1 MRTRSR
7 SKNQQIIVW
16 GGLAASWGL
25 LATATLRGDKT
36 DLAAYTPSESDD
48 SSAATAVAS
57 AKRVDFSFEGSY
69 KQVTQPEILS
79 TPQWGYVAPSADVS
93 QAQPVA
99 NQTPANALA
108 ISQPSIYE
116 APAPGTAT
124 PVALAPAPVYSSPI
138 YAAPAPGPIY
148 QAPELVPPPALAE
161 APQPRFSGQFTTHKA
176 DQIKPARQVNIDIEP
191 TANTDFEEI
200 TISPGAGIP
209 STNNLTPQ
217 GQVSAPEDES
227 TIQSESIE
235 EAMIQSESIGE
246 VTEVSSVDVRVEDL
260 DIDVLPKLES
270 ALPELE
276 PELEPASVSTELT
289 VTSVAIADICAGG
302 QTAAS
307 FLSEPATPQDETNS
321 DAVATA
327 PISYEGDINT
337 PRFSKVKTG
346 NFCPV

>member
-1 MRTRSR
+1 M
-7 SKNQQIIVW
+7 
-16 GGLAASWGL
+16 
-25 LATATLRGDKT
+25 ATATLRGDKT
-36 DLAAYTPSESDD
+36 DLAGYTPSESDD
-48 SSAATAVAS
+48 SSAASAVAS

-79 TPQWGYVAPSADVS
+79 TPQWGYVAPSENIP

-116 APAPGTAT
+116 APAPGTVT

-161 APQPRFSGQFTTHKA
+161 ASQPRFSGQFTTHKA

-209 STNNLTPQ
+209 STNNLSPQ
-217 GQVSAPEDES
+217 GQVSTPEDES

-235 EAMIQSESIGE
+235 EAMIQSESIEE
-246 VTEVSSVDVRVEDL
+246 VTEVSSVDLRVEDL

-270 ALPELE
+270 TLPELE
-276 PELEPASVSTELT
+276 PVSVSTELT

-307 FLSEPATPQDETNS
+307 FLSEPTIPQDETDS

-327 PISYEGDINT
+327 PISYEGDVNT
-337 PRFSKVKTG
+337 PRFSKAETG
-346 NFCPV
+346 NFCSV